1 MKQPERAFLVM
12 TTAADMQERVKQGRS
27 LNFEPLPEDAEIE
40 TISEAMVAFAN
51 THGGVVMLGVKGKR
65 AVGVVDRLQTT
76 DRIIEAALSTEP
88 PLIIPLPR
96 LIVLNDK
103 ATVVVQIP
111 AGMPHVYSY
120 NGRYLWR
127 DGSHNAPLHPRDL
140 RRLMIERGEMNFE
153 ANVAEGTTLDDIDW
167 DKAQEYA
174 DKLTGMGERD
184 AQDILLRRGCLLFQ
198 GDTMRPTNAGIL
210 LFGKEPQR
218 YIFGSDMTAVR
229 FASETMSDTFS
240 RQDISG
246 TLPDQIRRAET
257 FLVDHLRKEVT
268 LRETMQREE
277 FYEYPLEAARELVV
291 NAVAHRD
298 YSIRGDNIRIF
309 VFSNRMEVYSPGGL
323 PGPMTL
329 QNLREERFSRNP
341 ILVQVLSDM
350 NFIEKLGYG
359 VDRVIDLM
367 TAQNLKPPEF
377 EERSGGFRV
386 TLHNAAV
393 KPLPIRKKPEQEI
406 RFDGVYQGHEINP
419 RQESAIISLYD
430 GSRSRITN
438 SDLKQRFPDIHPET
452 LRRDLADLVEKD
464 IFEKRGQKRGSYYV
478 LKKADSKTSEADSE

>member
-1 MKQPERAFLVM
+1 M
-12 TTAADMQERVKQGRS
+12 TSAAEMQAQVKQGRS
-27 LNFEPLPEDAEIE
+27 VNFEPLPEDADIE

-51 THGGVVMLGVKGKR
+51 THGGIVLLGANGKH
-65 AVGVVDRLQTT
+65 VTGVADRLQAT

-96 LIVLNDK
+96 LIMLNDK
-103 ATVVVQIP
+103 PTVIVQIP
-111 AGMPHVYSY
+111 AGMPHVYAY

-127 DGSHNAPLHPRDL
+127 DDAYNAPLHPRDL

-153 ANVAEGTTLDDIDW
+153 ANVAEGATLEDIDW
-167 DKAQEYA
+167 EKAQEYA

-184 AQDILLRRGCLLFQ
+184 AQDILLRRGCLQFRS
-198 GDTMRPTNAGIL
+198 GEVRPTNAGIL

-218 YIFGSDMTAVR
+218 HIFSSDMTAVR

-240 RQDISG
+240 RQDVGG

-268 LRETMQREE
+268 LRETMEREE
-277 FYEYPLEAARELVV
+277 LYEYPLEAARELVV

-329 QNLREERFSRNP
+329 ENLREERFSRNP
-341 ILVQVLSDM
+341 IIVQVLSDM
-350 NFIEKLGYG
+350 AFIEKLGYG

-386 TLHNAAV
+386 TLHNAAI
-393 KPLPIRKKPEQEI
+393 KPLPVNDSRTPQPTL
-406 RFDGVYQGHEINP
+406 RFDGIYDGQEINP
-419 RQESAIISLYD
+419 RQEAALVYLHE
-430 GSRSRITN
+430 GPRSRITN
-438 SDLKQRFPDIHPET
+438 SDLKQLFPDVHAET
-452 LRRDLADLVEKD
+452 LRRDLADLVEKG
-464 IFEKRGQKRGSYYV
+464 IFEKKGQKRGSYYV
-478 LKKADSKTSEADSE
+478 LKKRKPDAATDDA

>member
-1 MKQPERAFLVM
+1 
-12 TTAADMQERVKQGRS
+12 
-27 LNFEPLPEDAEIE
+27 
-40 TISEAMVAFAN
+40 
-51 THGGVVMLGVKGKR
+51 
-65 AVGVVDRLQTT
+65 
-76 DRIIEAALSTEP
+76 
-88 PLIIPLPR
+88 
-96 LIVLNDK
+96 
-103 ATVVVQIP
+103 
-111 AGMPHVYSY
+111 
-120 NGRYLWR
+120 
-127 DGSHNAPLHPRDL
+127 
-140 RRLMIERGEMNFE
+140 
-153 ANVAEGTTLDDIDW
+153 
-167 DKAQEYA
+167 
-174 DKLTGMGERD
+174 
-184 AQDILLRRGCLLFQ
+184 
-198 GDTMRPTNAGIL
+198 
-210 LFGKEPQR
+210 
-218 YIFGSDMTAVR
+218 MTAVR

-367 TAQNLKPPEF
+367 TAQNLKPPDF

-386 TLHNAAV
+386 TLHNAAI
-393 KPLPIRKKPEQEI
+393 KPLPLRQPRQQEPEI
-406 RFDGVYQGHEINP
+406 RFDGVYEGHEVNP
-419 RQESAIISLYD
+419 RQEAALVFLHR

-438 SDLKQRFPDIHPET
+438 SDLKQLFPDIHPET
-452 LRRDLADLVEKD
+452 LRRDLADLVEKE
-464 IFEKRGQKRGSYYV
+464 IFVKKGQKRGSYYT
-478 LKKADSKTSEADSE
+478 LRKNASKTADTEE